1 MNLFSFSRF
10 PLAVLCNFGVSTLI
24 LSLVFRFNFLL
35 DFVLVIFFILFK
47 LFQFSSNFFT
57 DCAAH
62 IGHQFLHIKE
72 GDGNARALKTVE
84 NIGGAVWQGGGST
97 MLAVSL
103 LAFSDAYTYQTFFK
117 VFTIVIIFALFFG
130 TFFLPVVLS
139 IFSPKPYETE
149 IQNEDTELSN
159 LEKSEVSELIKAN
172 DKIKSNCDI
181 NEISK
186 LTGSN

>member
-1 MNLFSFSRF
+1 MQLWGLNLDLVTCISLQLS
-10 PLAVLCNFGVSTLI
+10 VGLCIG
-24 LSLVFRFNFLL
+24 NFLN
-35 DFVLVIFFILFK
+35 FSQIFSVFLAF
-47 LFQFSSNFFT
+47 FFT

-130 TFFLPVVLS
+130 TFFLPVILS
-139 IFSPKPYETE
+139 ICSPKPYETE
-149 IQNEDTELSN
+149 IQNEDTELTN

-172 DKIKSNCDI
+172 DKIKSDCDN
-181 NEISK
+181 NEIS
-186 LTGSN
+186 